1 MEQYV
6 GVSAP
11 WGTQDHWNVTDTVEA
26 GQCCIGAQNQSF
38 DQGLMLGV
46 GDCNDSVS
54 VHTNEWDRRVRRM
67 NVHECLPG

>member
-46 GDCNDSVS
+46 GDCNASVS
-54 VHTNEWDRRVRRM
+54 VHTNEWDRGR
-67 NVHECLPG
+67 E